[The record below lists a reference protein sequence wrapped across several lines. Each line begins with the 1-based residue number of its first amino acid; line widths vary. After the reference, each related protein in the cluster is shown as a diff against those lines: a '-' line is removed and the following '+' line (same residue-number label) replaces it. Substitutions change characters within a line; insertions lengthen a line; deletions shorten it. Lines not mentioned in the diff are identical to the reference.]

1 MTTYCAPRALVRR
14 QLAPM
19 RIILL
24 LLLLL
29 AIGVLAAGGPV
40 ILSVPSRGPAPT
52 LELGVRTA
60 PTEPAPSISDTVTDD
75 GIPVDGRRGWGQQV
89 GGA

>member
-1 MTTYCAPRALVRR
+1 MTTCCAPRALVRR
-14 QLAPM
+14 QLAPV

-52 LELGVRTA
+52 LDLRAGPA
-60 PTEPAPSISDTVTDD
+60 PAEPARAISDTVTDD
-75 GIPVDGRRGWGQQV
+75 GIPVDGRRGWGQQA

>member
-1 MTTYCAPRALVRR
+1 MTTCCTPLALVRR

-40 ILSVPSRGPAPT
+40 LLSVPSRGPAPT
-52 LELGVRTA
+52 LDLGAGPVPA
-60 PTEPAPSISDTVTDD
+60 APAPAISDTVTDD
-75 GIPVDGRRGWGQQV
+75 GIPVDGRRGWEHGD